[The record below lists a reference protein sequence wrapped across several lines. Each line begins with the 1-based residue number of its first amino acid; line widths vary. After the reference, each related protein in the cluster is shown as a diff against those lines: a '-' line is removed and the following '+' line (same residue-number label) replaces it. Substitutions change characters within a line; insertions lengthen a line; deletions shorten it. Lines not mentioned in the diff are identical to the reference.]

1 MRKRI
6 YEVIELAKEDD
17 RLSAVYDSFMI
28 LVIILSLLP
37 LLFKE
42 IPGPLIVLDKVCVC
56 LFIVDYLLRW
66 ATADYKLGKGRGSF
80 LLYPFSFMVDLMS
93 ILPSLTVLNNGFKLL
108 RVLRMSRAFRVF
120 RVLRAARYSKSIRI
134 IGEVLRR
141 SKESLAA
148 VGTLALA
155 FIVISAM
162 VIFNAEPD
170 SFDNFFEA
178 VYWATISLTA
188 VGYGDIYPVTT
199 IGRAVAML
207 SSIFGVAV
215 VALPS
220 GIITAGYMNALEK
233 RLDEMEEKEKRNEK
247 KTKTEEL

>member
-6 YEVIELAKEDD
+6 YEVIELAREND
-17 RLSAVYDSFMI
+17 RLSAIYDSSMI
-28 LVIILSLLP
+28 LVIVLSLLP
-37 LLFKE
+37 LLYKE
-42 IPGPLIVLDKVCVC
+42 TPGALLVLDKVCVVI
-56 LFIVDYLLRW
+56 FMADYLLRW
-66 ATADYKLGKGRGSF
+66 ITADYKLGRGGLSF
-80 LLYPFSFMVDLMS
+80 VLYPFTFMALVDLMS
-93 ILPSLTVLNNGFKLL
+93 ILPSLTMLNSGFKLL

-120 RVLRAARYSKSIRI
+120 RVFRAARYSKSIRI

-155 FIVISAM
+155 FIFISAM
-162 VIFNAEPD
+162 IIFNAEPD

-178 VYWATISLTA
+178 VYWSTISLTA

-199 IGRAVAML
+199 IGRVVAML

-215 VALPS
+215 VALPA
-220 GIITAGYMNALEK
+220 GIITAGYMQALEK
-233 RLDEMEEKEKRNEK
+233 RLDEMDEREK
-247 KTKTEEL
+247 KDVKTEEL

>member
-6 YEVIELAKEDD
+6 YEVIELAKEKD
-17 RLSAVYDSFMI
+17 RLSAIYDSFMI
-28 LVIILSLLP
+28 LVIVLSLLP
-37 LLFKE
+37 LLYKVTPE
-42 IPGPLIVLDKVCVC
+42 PLLVLDKVCVGIF
-56 LFIVDYLLRW
+56 LVDYLLRW
-66 ATADYKLGKGRGSF
+66 MTADYKLGRGGLSF
-80 LLYPFSFMVDLMS
+80 VLYPFTFMALVDLMS
-93 ILPSLTVLNNGFKLL
+93 ILPSLTMLNSGFKLL

-120 RVLRAARYSKSIRI
+120 RVFRAARYSKSIRI
-134 IGEVLRR
+134 IAEVLRR

-155 FIVISAM
+155 FIIISAM
-162 VIFNAEPD
+162 IIFNAEPD

-178 VYWATISLTA
+178 VYWSTISLTA

-199 IGRAVAML
+199 IGRVVAML

-220 GIITAGYMNALEK
+220 GIITAGYMQALEK
-233 RLDEMEEKEKRNEK
+233 RLDEMDEREK
-247 KTKTEEL
+247 KDAKTEER